1 MNAPKMGFRSSKRPL
16 TPPWSA
22 TSGLDFGVIGEA
34 LFASQTQPPIG
45 YARSNLMKEK
55 PPCCKVSFNMITAGI
70 YKALIT
76 ENQFRLGMLL
86 EQKIRLGSTPPS
98 CHNRCNE
105 CNPCT
110 AVQLPTLPFQP
121 NPVSPS
127 RVREAH
133 QMDDPSSYSNQYSNY
148 KPLGWKCSCGD
159 HLYSP

>member
-1 MNAPKMGFRSSKRPL
+1 MSSL
-16 TPPWSA
+16 SHAVLLA
-22 TSGLDFGVIGEA
+22 TSLLLSLLSLIPVSCLDKSPLPSPE
-34 LFASQTQPPIG
+34 
-45 YARSNLMKEK
+45 
-55 PPCCKVSFNMITAGI
+55 
-70 YKALIT
+70 
-76 ENQFRLGMLL
+76 GMLL